1 MNDEEKVEE
10 GRSVANEYELAGYR
24 SFNRAKVLM
33 TIFACLFCT
42 GFVAAVTFL
51 VWHFSNAK
59 LMWWYVAVII
69 CYGGISF
76 GDD

>member
-10 GRSVANEYELAGYR
+10 GRSVANEYELAGYK
-24 SFNRAKVLM
+24 SYNRAQVLM

>member
-1 MNDEEKVEE
+1 MNDEERVEE
-10 GRSVANEYELAGYR
+10 GRSIANGYELAGYK
-24 SFNRAKVLM
+24 SYNRAQVLM

>member
-10 GRSVANEYELAGYR
+10 GLSVANEYELAGYR
-24 SFNRAKVLM
+24 SFNRAQVLM